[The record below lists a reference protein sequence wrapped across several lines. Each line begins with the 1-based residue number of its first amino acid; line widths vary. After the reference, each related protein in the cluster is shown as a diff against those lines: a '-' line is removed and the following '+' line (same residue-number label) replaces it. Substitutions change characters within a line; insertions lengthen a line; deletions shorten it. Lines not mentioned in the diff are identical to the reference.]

1 MSFIYQRSYRGEV
14 KAVIFDWAG
23 TTVDYGCCAPAAVF
37 IDVFAKRGIAVTQ
50 AQAREPMGMHKR
62 DHIRVMSQMEPIAQQ
77 WEQKHDRRPTEED
90 VESMFAEFIPMQ
102 VACIADHAD
111 IIPGCLKAIA
121 ELRAMGLGIGST
133 TGYNS
138 EMMDILV
145 PKAAAG
151 GYNPDVVVCVT
162 DVPAGRPAPWM
173 ALEAAKQLG
182 VYPMEAVVKVGDTV
196 ADIGEGLNA
205 GMWTIAVVEHG
216 NEVGLSA
223 VELDAL
229 TPERRAVVN
238 SRARQRLVNAGA
250 HYVVETIA
258 EVPSTVY
265 AINERL
271 AQGERP

>member
-1 MSFIYQRSYRGEV
+1 MSFVFQRSYRGAI
-14 KAVIFDWAG
+14 KAAIFDWAG

-37 IDVFAKRGIAVTQ
+37 IDVFSKRGIAVTQ
-50 AQAREPMGMHKR
+50 SQAREPMGMHKR
-62 DHIRVMSQMEPIAQQ
+62 DHIRVMAQMEPIAQQ
-77 WEQKHDRRPTEED
+77 WESIHGRRPTEED
-90 VESMFAEFIPMQ
+90 VESMFAEFVPMQ

-111 IIPGCLKAIA
+111 IIPGTLEAVA
-121 ELRAMGLGIGST
+121 ELRTMCLRIGST
-133 TGYNS
+133 TGYNN

-145 PKAAAG
+145 PKAAEG
-151 GYNPDVVVCVT
+151 GYAPDAIVCVT

-205 GMWTIAVVEHG
+205 GMWTIGVVEHG
-216 NEVGLSA
+216 NEVGLSEA
-223 VELDAL
+223 ELATLSPD
-229 TPERRAVVN
+229 RRAEVKR
-238 SRARQRLVNAGA
+238 RAQQRLVDACA

-258 EVPSTVY
+258 DVPDTVR

>member
-1 MSFIYQRSYRGEV
+1 MSFIYQRSYRGQV
-14 KAVIFDWAG
+14 KAAIFDWAG

-37 IDVFAKRGIAVTQ
+37 IDVFAKRGIVVTQ

-62 DHIRVMSQMEPIAQQ
+62 DHIRVMSQMEPIALQ
-77 WEQKHDRRPTEED
+77 WEQRHDRRPTEED
-90 VESMFAEFIPMQ
+90 VESLFAEFIPMQ
-102 VACIADHAD
+102 IACIADHAD
-111 IIPGCLKAIA
+111 IIPGTLDTIA

-151 GYNPDVVVCVT
+151 GYKPDIVVCVT

-205 GMWTIAVVEHG
+205 GMWTIGVVEHG

-223 VELDAL
+223 AELGTL
-229 TPERRAVVN
+229 STERRAVVN

-258 EVPSTVY
+258 EVPSIVN

-271 AQGERP
+271 ALGERP

>member
-1 MSFIYQRSYRGEV
+1 MSFVFQRSYRGQV
-14 KAVIFDWAG
+14 KAAIFDWAG

-50 AQAREPMGMHKR
+50 SQAREPMGMHKR
-62 DHIRVMSQMEPIAQQ
+62 DHIRVMSQMDPIAQQ
-77 WEQKHDRRPTEED
+77 WETQYGRRPTEED
-90 VESMFAEFIPMQ
+90 VESMFTEFVPMQ
-102 VACIADHAD
+102 IARLADHAD
-111 IIPGCLKAIA
+111 IIPGTLEAIA

-182 VYPMEAVVKVGDTV
+182 VYPMEAIVKVGDTV

-205 GMWTIAVVEHG
+205 GMWTIGVVEHG
-216 NEVGLSA
+216 SEVGLSA
-223 VELDAL
+223 AELGAL
-229 TPERRAVVN
+229 SPERRAVVN

-250 HYVVETIA
+250 HYVVGTIA

-271 AQGERP
+271 ALGERP